1 MVSKSKD
8 VVVKKEN
15 LPALAS
21 TFEELDDMGFE
32 TATADSFAIP
42 FLAILQSNSPQVKK
56 TSGSYIDGASEGM
69 LLNTVQNK
77 TLEGEKDG
85 VLVIPCAYRQ
95 GFVEWIPR
103 DSGGGFVTEYDA
115 SAAPATTR
123 DDDNRDV
130 LPNGNELIDT
140 RYHSVLLVNE
150 DGTASPIVIAMT
162 RTQVKKSK
170 RWMSLMQD
178 IRFPKS
184 DGSGT
189 YTPPMFSHVY
199 RLKVVPEQ
207 KDEYSWWNWDIS
219 KEYMIEDGSLVAQAK
234 KFHDAIM
241 AGKIREATDSQRT
254 AVGDDTEAG
263 PEF

>member
-1 MVSKSKD
+1 MSKKD
-8 VVVKKEN
+8 LAVKKEN
-15 LPALAS
+15 LPALAA
-21 TFEELDDMGFE
+21 TFEEMDDMGFE
-32 TATADSFAIP
+32 NATADSFAIP

-56 TSGSYIDGASEGM
+56 TSGAYIDGASEGM
-69 LLNTVQNK
+69 LLNTVQTSVIEAIEN
-77 TLEGEKDG
+77 G

-115 SAAPATTR
+115 STAPRTER

-178 IRFPKS
+178 IRFPKA

-207 KDEYSWWNWDIS
+207 KDEYSWRNWEVS
-219 KEYMIEDGSLVAQAK
+219 KEYMIEDGALVAQAR
-234 KFHDAIM
+234 KFHDAIA
-241 AGKIREATDSQRT
+241 AGEVREATDSQK
-254 AVGDDTEAG
+254 AASGDDSDSG
-263 PEF
+263 PSF

>member
-1 MVSKSKD
+1 MPKEVAKKKD
-8 VVVKKEN
+8 AA

-21 TFEELDDMGFE
+21 TFEEMDDMGFE
-32 TATADSFAIP
+32 NATADSYAIP

-56 TSGSYIDGASEGM
+56 TSGAYIDGASEGM
-69 LLNTVQNK
+69 LLNTVQNSV
-77 TLEGEKDG
+77 LDGEEEG

-115 SAAPATTR
+115 SAAPRTER
-123 DDDNRDV
+123 DADNRDV

-140 RYHSVLLVNE
+140 RYHSVLLVNK

-178 IRFPKS
+178 IRFPRS

-207 KDEYSWWNWDIS
+207 KDEYSWWNWDVS
-219 KEYMIEDGSLVAQAK
+219 KEYMIEDGALVAQAK
-234 KFHDAIM
+234 KFHDAIA
-241 AGKIREATDSQRT
+241 AGEVREATDSQT
-254 AVGDDTEAG
+254 AATGDDTDTN
-263 PEF
+263 PSF

>member
-1 MVSKSKD
+1 MAGKN
-8 VVVKKEN
+8 VVKKKESM
-15 LPALAS
+15 PALAETYEGFDS
-21 TFEELDDMGFE
+21 MGFE
-32 TATADSFAIP
+32 NATADSYAIP

-56 TSGSYIDGASEGM
+56 TSGSYIDGATEGM
-69 LLNTVQNK
+69 LLNTVQN
-77 TLEGEKDG
+77 TVLEAEEEG
-85 VLVIPCAYRQ
+85 VLVIPVAYRQ

-103 DSGGGFVTEYDA
+103 DQGGGFVQEYLPHEAPRTE
-115 SAAPATTR
+115 R

-140 RYHSVLLVNE
+140 RYHSVLLMNE

-178 IRFPKS
+178 IKFPKA

-207 KDEYSWWNWDIS
+207 KDEYSWWNWDVT
-219 KEYMIEDGSLVAQAK
+219 KERIIEDGAIVAQAK
-234 KFHDAIM
+234 KFHDAIA
-241 AGKIREATDSQRT
+241 AGEVREATDSQT
-254 AVGDDTEAG
+254 AAAGDDTESA
-263 PEF
+263 PSF

>member
-1 MVSKSKD
+1 MAGKNVAK
-8 VVVKKEN
+8 KKEAA

-21 TFEELDDMGFE
+21 TFEEFDDMGFE
-32 TATADSFAIP
+32 QATADSFAIP

-56 TSGSYIDGASEGM
+56 TSGAYIEDATEGM
-69 LLNTVQNK
+69 LLNTVQNSVRD
-77 TLEGEKDG
+77 GEKDG
-85 VLVIPCAYRQ
+85 VLVIPCMYRQ

-103 DSGGGFVTEYDA
+103 DSGGGFVQEFLPHEAPKTE
-115 SAAPATTR
+115 R

-140 RYHSVLLVNE
+140 RYHSVLLLNE
-150 DGTASPIVIAMT
+150 DGSASPIVIAMT

-178 IRFPKS
+178 IRWPKA

-199 RLKVVPEQ
+199 RLTVVPEQ
-207 KDEYSWWNWDIS
+207 KDEYSWWNWNIT
-219 KEYMIEDGSLVAQAK
+219 KEYVVEDGGIVEQAK
-234 KFHDAIM
+234 KFHDAIR
-241 AGKIREATDSQRT
+241 AGEVREATESQT
-254 AVGDDTEAG
+254 AATGDDTESA
-263 PEF
+263 PNF